1 MGSIP
6 KGTTKRSNGALLKLR
21 FGFLALKGTIITI
34 PKGTT
39 KTVSKKKAAYYVVW
53 SGKTPGIY
61 DTWEECEAQV
71 KGQTGA
77 KFKGFA
83 TRQEAEQAFSSSP
96 DLYIIRKPKTEKEG
110 HSQLSIVNSQL
121 SAPILPSLAVDAA
134 CSGNPGVMEFRGV
147 IADTGTEVF
156 HRGPFQ
162 QGTNNIGEF
171 LAIVLGLAYLKQN
184 NLPWALY
191 TDSRTALSWLKKG
204 HADTKI
210 EWNASNQDLFFMV
223 RKAEMWLHDNTWST
237 PIYKWDT
244 KAWGEIPADFGRK

>member
-1 MGSIP
+1 MGS
-6 KGTTKRSNGALLKLR
+6 
-21 FGFLALKGTIITI
+21 I

-61 DTWEECEAQV
+61 DTWEDCEAQV
-71 KGQTGA
+71 KGVQGA
-77 KFKGFA
+77 KYKGF
-83 TRQEAEQAFSSSP
+83 TSRPEAEQAFSSSP
-96 DLYIIRKPKTEKEG
+96 ENYIIRKPQNSQ
-110 HSQLSIVNSQL
+110 HSTLNSQFSILNCQLSTLNSQFSILNSQL
-121 SAPILPSLAVDAA
+121 STPILPALAVDAA
-134 CSGNPGVMEFRGV
+134 CSGNPGVIEFRGV

-156 HRGPFQ
+156 HRGPFNG
-162 QGTNNIGEF
+162 GTNNIGEF

-191 TDSRTALSWLKKG
+191 TDSRTALAWLKKG

-210 EWNASNQDLFFMV
+210 EWNAQNQDLFFML
-223 RKAEMWLHDNTWST
+223 RKAEMWLHDNTWTT